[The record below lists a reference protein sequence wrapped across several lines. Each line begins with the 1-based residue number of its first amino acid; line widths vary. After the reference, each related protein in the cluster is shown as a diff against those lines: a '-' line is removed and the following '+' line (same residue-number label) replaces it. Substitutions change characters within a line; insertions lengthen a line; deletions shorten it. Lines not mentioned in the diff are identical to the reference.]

1 MTMFERLNVLCSRR
15 FHLEQIVNDE
25 WTPQTRAE
33 IQQRLKDIEAELDR
47 LSKNFLAPG
56 IPA

>member
-1 MTMFERLNVLCSRR
+1 MFERLNVLCSRR

-33 IQQRLKDIEAELDR
+33 IQQRLKDVEAELDR

-56 IPA
+56 ISA